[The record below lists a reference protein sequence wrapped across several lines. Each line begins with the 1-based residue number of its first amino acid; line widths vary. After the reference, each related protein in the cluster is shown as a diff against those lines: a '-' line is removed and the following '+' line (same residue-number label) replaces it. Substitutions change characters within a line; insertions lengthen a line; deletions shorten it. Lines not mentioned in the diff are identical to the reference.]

1 MDIKTAKTEE
11 LAAERARLN
20 AQADE
25 ARRAAKAIQAE
36 LDFRAAI
43 KEYEELSEPQKRAL
57 AHVIG
62 AAGIGSTA
70 KVGTPGE

>member
-1 MDIKTAKTEE
+1 MDIKKASVEE
-11 LAAERARLN
+11 LVAEKARLN

-25 ARRAAKAIQAE
+25 CRKEAKEIAGE
-36 LDFRAAI
+36 LDFRANVAAFEAMPEG
-43 KEYEELSEPQKRAL
+43 KRRAL

-70 KVGTPGE
+70 KVGTPGK